1 MREQAKLAMDMADV
15 IVFMTDGKEGLT
27 AADREVAMML
37 RRTGKPVILTV
48 NKVDKGT
55 GDDLYD
61 FYELGLGEPFAVSSA
76 NMLGLGDLLDE
87 ITVNFPE
94 RQVQEKAEAVKI
106 AVIGKPNVGKSSLI
120 NRILG

>member
-1 MREQAKLAMDMADV
+1 MDMTDV

-55 GDDLYD
+55 GDE
-61 FYELGLGEPFAVSSA
+61 FSP
-76 NMLGLGDLLDE
+76 
-87 ITVNFPE
+87 
-94 RQVQEKAEAVKI
+94 
-106 AVIGKPNVGKSSLI
+106 
-120 NRILG
+120 